1 MTTPSEVSASHLQT
15 LLGNPSFALLPAEV
29 RDEVLA
35 HGRQRRLAAG
45 QRLFRRGD
53 RADGL
58 YIVLEGSLRLS
69 GTSRDGLEAVLN
81 FYEPG
86 CWVGLVSLLDG
97 QPRIHDAQAAMPSL
111 VLQLTPADVESLIG
125 RHPAFARF
133 LLHLQSSMLR
143 ALLVGFEAF
152 STQSLEQRLASRLL
166 ALAAAFGSA
175 NADGGLAI
183 ELRLSQ
189 ETLALLLGSTRQ
201 RVSQLLK
208 KWGQDGIIEQKYGC
222 IVVLDRGRLEA
233 LARE

>member
-1 MTTPSEVSASHLQT
+1 MSHL
-15 LLGNPSFALLPAEV
+15 V
-29 RDEVLA
+29 
-35 HGRQRRLAAG
+35 
-45 QRLFRRGD
+45 RRG
-53 RADGL
+53 AL
-58 YIVLEGSLRLS
+58 VLVV
-69 GTSRDGLEAVLN
+69 T
-81 FYEPG
+81 
-86 CWVGLVSLLDG
+86 CLVSLLDG

-189 ETLALLLGSTRQ
+189 ETLALLLGNTRQ

>member
-1 MTTPSEVSASHLQT
+1 MTTPSEVSASHLRT

-81 FYEPG
+81 FYEPS

>member
-1 MTTPSEVSASHLQT
+1 MTTSSEVLTDPLRT
-15 LLGNPSFALLPAEV
+15 LMGNPSFAMLPPEV
-29 RDEVLA
+29 RGDVLA

-53 RADGL
+53 RPDGA
-58 YIVLEGSLRLS
+58 YVVLEGSLRLS

-86 CWVGLVSLLDG
+86 CWVGTVSLLDG

-111 VLQLTPADVESLIG
+111 VLQFTPADVESLIA

-133 LLHLQSSMLR
+133 LLDLQCSLLR

-152 STQSLEQRLASRLL
+152 STQTLEQRLASRLL
-166 ALAAAFGSA
+166 ALAAAFGSR
-175 NADGGLAI
+175 NTEGGLAI

-201 RVSQLLK
+201 RVCQLLK
-208 KWGQDGIIEQKYGC
+208 AWGQGGMIEQKYGC
-222 IVVLDRGRLEA
+222 IVVLDLARLEA
-233 LARE
+233 LARR